1 MAEDKKVVL
10 KELSSDGN
18 WYKRLF
24 ESSSD
29 IVQRDTKP
37 GHTVEQDLTT
47 IENTLL
53 GKVSGTARI
62 YKSIGEISSSLSISS
77 TMVSICGAMAAGSI
91 ALYGNTSGN
100 TTIYPTDNGTI
111 LILKY
116 SNEYCMCFYND
127 VESNKVY
134 TGVYYNS
141 ASISTA
147 KWSGWSTYAMSNHTH
162 TAATSSTLGMVKSG
176 GDVTIDS
183 SGIITVKDD
192 SHNHTISNVDG
203 LQTELSDL
211 SAAIEAAVA
220 SITNHANNKSN
231 PHGVTV
237 TQIGA
242 IPTSKIGA
250 AGGVASLD
258 SAGKVPSS
266 QLPSYVDDVLEFTSV
281 SKFPN
286 PGESGKIY
294 TDTTTNKTYRWSGS
308 GYTEISPSIALG
320 ETSSTAYRGDRG
332 KTAYDHSQTT
342 SGNPHGVTKSDVG
355 LGNVGNYKALSTV
368 SGQGLSST
376 EVTNVLN
383 NLGITATITEINYI
397 DGVTSNI
404 QTQLNGKAASSH
416 GTHVTYSTT
425 APKAAGTASAGSAA
439 TVARSDH
446 VHPAQTTVSGNAG
459 TATKLA
465 TPRTIR
471 TNLGSTS
478 TASFDGSANITP
490 GVTGTLGI
498 GNGGTGATTAAN
510 ARTNLGAAEGYSKTA
525 TFSASG
531 WYRIAT
537 SASGISNNIGLFSI
551 RAAVSGK
558 HSNVIL
564 AAGISYGDY
573 PDIVQILTSN
583 FSSAAITKARIVYH
597 TTYNNNYAYLELYI
611 NTNAST
617 TVDVSMSLCEGWTLV
632 SPNTAGSIPS
642 GYTSKEC
649 VLANGTIGGY
659 TASRALVTNS
669 SGVITESAV
678 TSTELG
684 YLDGVTSS
692 IQTQL
697 NAKAAS
703 SHTHDIED
711 ISSLSTTL
719 SQKQNTITGAA
730 TTILTSN
737 LTASR
742 ALVSNSSGKVTVSAV
757 TATELGYLDGVT
769 SSIQTQ
775 LNAKAASSHNHN
787 GTYVRLVDQTSQP
800 TNQSTGDLWLC
811 PI

>member
-176 GDVTIDS
+176 GDVTISS

-220 SITNHANNKSN
+220 SITNHTNNKSN

-258 SAGKVPSS
+258 STGKVPSS

-308 GYTEISPSIALG
+308 VYTEISPSIALG

-332 KTAYDHSQTT
+332 KTAYEHSQTT

-376 EVTNVLN
+376 EVTNVLK

-404 QTQLNGKAASSH
+404 QTQLN
-416 GTHVTYSTT
+416 
-425 APKAAGTASAGSAA
+425 
-439 TVARSDH
+439 
-446 VHPAQTTVSGNAG
+446 
-459 TATKLA
+459 
-465 TPRTIR
+465 
-471 TNLGSTS
+471 
-478 TASFDGSANITP
+478 
-490 GVTGTLGI
+490 
-498 GNGGTGATTAAN
+498 
-510 ARTNLGAAEGYSKTA
+510 
-525 TFSASG
+525 
-531 WYRIAT
+531 
-537 SASGISNNIGLFSI
+537 
-551 RAAVSGK
+551 
-558 HSNVIL
+558 
-564 AAGISYGDY
+564 
-573 PDIVQILTSN
+573 
-583 FSSAAITKARIVYH
+583 
-597 TTYNNNYAYLELYI
+597 
-611 NTNAST
+611 
-617 TVDVSMSLCEGWTLV
+617 
-632 SPNTAGSIPS
+632 
-642 GYTSKEC
+642 
-649 VLANGTIGGY
+649 
-659 TASRALVTNS
+659 
-669 SGVITESAV
+669 
-678 TSTELG
+678 
-684 YLDGVTSS
+684 
-692 IQTQL
+692 
-697 NAKAAS
+697 AKAAS
-703 SHTHDIED
+703 THTHTIDDINT
-711 ISSLSTTL
+711 LSTIL

-730 TTILTSN
+730 TTILTAN

-742 ALVSNSSGKVTVSAV
+742 ALVSDASGKIAVSAV
-757 TATELGYLDGVT
+757 TATELSYLDGVT
-769 SSIQTQ
+769 SKIQTQ
-775 LNAKAASSHNHN
+775 LNGKAASSHTHN
-787 GTYVRLVDQTSQP
+787 GTYVRLVDQSSQP
-800 TNQSTGDLWLC
+800 TNQSTGDLWLR